1 MKIVVE
7 DVEVWYNSA
16 KALDR
21 VTLSIS
27 SGELA
32 FVIGPNGAG
41 KTTLLKTIASI
52 VKPKKGVVYIDGK
65 AVSSLSP
72 KDISRILSYVDPH
85 ISRSIPSTVLEFL
98 LTARYPHQNMLSFSI
113 SAKDLEMVEKIS
125 EQLNIKQFLDRR
137 LDQLSSGELQRILIA
152 RALVQEPKVL
162 LLDEPSAF
170 LDLRYRLEVLDYVK
184 SVVKR
189 SSIVAIV
196 AIHDI
201 YLASLYADKI
211 IVMNGGSVVVC
222 GTPEE
227 VLKKDVLEKVYGVR
241 IAIVNVDG
249 RKIVVPL
256 EPLEKE
262 FRYEVKGDN

>member
-7 DVEVWYNSA
+7 DVEVWYNSV
-16 KALDR
+16 KALDK
-21 VTLSIS
+21 VSLSVF
-27 SGELA
+27 SGEVA

-52 VKPKKGVVYIDGK
+52 VKPRKGAVYIDGK
-65 AVSSLSP
+65 AASTMSQREIGKIMSL
-72 KDISRILSYVDPH
+72 VDPH

-98 LTARYPHQNMLSFSI
+98 LTARYPHQKLASFSI
-113 SAKDLEMVEKIS
+113 PREDIEIVEEVSK
-125 EQLNIKQFLDRR
+125 QLNILHLLGRR

-152 RALVQEPKVL
+152 RALVQKPKVL

-184 SVVKR
+184 NVVKQ
-189 SSIVAIV
+189 SNLIAVV

-211 IVMNGGSVVVC
+211 IVMDKGSIVAC
-222 GTPEE
+222 GEPDK
-227 VLKKDVLEKVYGVR
+227 VLDKEMLEKVYGVR
-241 IAIVNVDG
+241 IAIIEVEG
-249 RKIVVPL
+249 RRIVIPL
-256 EPLEKE
+256 EPLNNSLKT
-262 FRYEVKGDN
+262 RA